1 MSNDRLSAERLI
13 RSDPATIFEV
23 LRSPAGHVAIDSS
36 GMLQAATGD
45 PVSAVGDTFVVHMDR
60 ESLNDYPLGLYDVT
74 VEITAF
80 EPDAEIA
87 WTVRGL
93 SLIHI

>member
-23 LRSPAGHVAIDSS
+23 LRSPGGHVAIDSS

-45 PVSAVGDTFVVHMDR
+45 PVSAVGDRRDHR
-60 ESLNDYPLGLYDVT
+60 LR
-74 VEITAF
+74 A
-80 EPDAEIA
+80 
-87 WTVRGL
+87 
-93 SLIHI
+93 

>member
-13 RSDPATIFEV
+13 RSDPATILEV

-45 PVSAVGDTFVVHMDR
+45 PVAR
-60 ESLNDYPLGLYDVT
+60 RQLLQ
-74 VEITAF
+74 
-80 EPDAEIA
+80 
-87 WTVRGL
+87 
-93 SLIHI
+93 